1 MSWCESAVQTCVFL
15 LPSLI
20 LPSGINRFK
29 FYSAAMN
36 S

>member
-1 MSWCESAVQTCVFL
+1 MSWCESAVQTHVFL

-20 LPSGINRFK
+20 HPSGINRFK
-29 FYSAAMN
+29 IYSVAMN